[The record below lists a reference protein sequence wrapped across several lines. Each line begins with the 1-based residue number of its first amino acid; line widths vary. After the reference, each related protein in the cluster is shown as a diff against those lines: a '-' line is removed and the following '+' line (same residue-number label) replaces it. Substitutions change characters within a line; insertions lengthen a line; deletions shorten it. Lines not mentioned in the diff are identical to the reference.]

1 MAKWCGTIGF
11 IEHVQ
16 TTPGVWDDKVTE
28 RKYYGDIIRNTR
40 GWSTPTEGTNDNLT
54 LSNQVSVVS
63 DSFAIEKFA
72 FMKYAEIMGARW
84 KITNIDIQYPRL
96 ILTIGGVYNG

>member
-40 GWSTPTEGTNDNLT
+40 GWSTPTEGINDNLT